1 MVDFQSN
8 EPDVA
13 LPPNLSEEP
22 FRIFF
27 PTGLFLGMAG
37 VSLWLLFYF
46 GAGIPYPGVSH
57 ARLMIEG
64 FMGSFVLG
72 FLGTAGPRILSAPP
86 LSLRALSSIFTLDL
100 LAAGFHV
107 ADAHQIG
114 DVCFVACLLVFMCA
128 GANRF
133 RKRGDCPPP
142 NFALVV
148 LGLLSG
154 ISGAA
159 LVACSETA
167 QYSGLYQFGSAL
179 LNQAFILLP
188 VLGISPFFLAR
199 LLDLPQPDLP
209 ESRAFPPGWFR
220 RAGFAA
226 LIGVVIIASFLIDI
240 FNLPRMAGCV
250 RLGAIAIYLVVRMP
264 FRGRNFLASCLR
276 AGLISIL
283 VGLVVAALL
292 PNYRIG
298 ALHVVF
304 ITGFSFMVFTV
315 AIRVIFGHSGNA
327 VLFQKRMPFL
337 IISGLL
343 LVIAMLSRATAD
355 FAPRARVIHLVAA
368 AICWLLAS
376 LIWMAKVLPKVVV
389 TEPDA

>member
-1 MVDFQSN
+1 MNRTSRS
-8 EPDVA
+8 
-13 LPPNLSEEP
+13 LRILSQEP

-37 VSLWLLFYF
+37 VTLWLLFYF

-64 FMGSFVLG
+64 FLGSFVLG

-86 LSLRALSSIFTLDL
+86 LLLRELGSIFTLDL
-100 LAAGFHV
+100 LADGFHA

-133 RKRGDCPPP
+133 RKRKDCPPP
-142 NFALVV
+142 NFALVI
-148 LGLLSG
+148 LGLLCG
-154 ISGAA
+154 IAGAA
-159 LVACSETA
+159 LVACSENA

-179 LNQAFILLP
+179 LNQGFILLP
-188 VLGISPFFLAR
+188 VLGISPFFLTR

-209 ESRAFPPGWFR
+209 ESRSFPPGWFR
-220 RAGFAA
+220 QAGFAA
-226 LIGVVIIASFLIDI
+226 FIGVVIIASFLIDL
-240 FNLPRMAGCV
+240 FNLPKAAGCV
-250 RLGAIAIYLVVRMP
+250 RLGAIAVYLAVRMP
-264 FRGRNFLASCLR
+264 FRGHNFLANCMR
-276 AGLISIL
+276 AGIISIL
-283 VGLVVAALL
+283 VGFTISVLW

-315 AIRVIFGHSGNA
+315 AIRVTFGHSGNA
-327 VLFQKRMPFL
+327 VLFQKRLPFL
-337 IISGLL
+337 VISGLL
-343 LVIAMLSRATAD
+343 LAVAMLSRVTAE
-355 FAPRARVIHLVAA
+355 FAPRARIVHLVAA

-376 LIWMAKVLPKVVV
+376 LIWMAKVIPKVVV